1 MLIEK
6 HTRSLHLKDLRLAD
20 QHATTFLSEM
30 VGNSIRL
37 NMEDFNC
44 SFNGDRMHVSYD
56 EVVGYVPKL

>member
-6 HTRSLHLKDLRLAD
+6 HTRSLHLKDVRLAD

-44 SFNGDRMHVSYD
+44 SFNGDRILTAVSM
-56 EVVGYVPKL
+56 VTGCT